1 MQRQK
6 IYAAAFIGAAK
17 NAVLENP
24 LLVSDMYKELS
35 GDMVTSIGVD
45 EAVYLASLL
54 PSMRFSLDDIQM
66 IEGEVK
72 EGTVY
77 EEFYADEDKLMNLIL
92 DIFYYEVY

>member
-1 MQRQK
+1 MRWS
-6 IYAAAFIGAAK
+6 IWH
-17 NAVLENP
+17 
-24 LLVSDMYKELS
+24 LL
-35 GDMVTSIGVD
+35 
-45 EAVYLASLL
+45 LL
-54 PSMRFSLDDIQM
+54 SMRFSLDDIQM